1 MLKGRNRQNSAAQ
14 NSNANSL
21 KLQLGNKCEVDIFGH
36 RYTLRSDSDDD
47 YARQLAAFVDKKMN
61 ELSENAKGV
70 DLSKLA
76 IFAAVNIAHELFLLR
91 KQSKESETMI
101 SRKTR
106 SLIDSIEEQFE
117 EFRPR

>member
-1 MLKGRNRQNSAAQ
+1 MLRGKRRP
-14 NSNANSL
+14 SNASSGESTDPL
-21 KLQLGNKCEVDIFGH
+21 KLQLNNRCEVEIFGQ

-47 YARQLAAFVDKKMN
+47 YTKQLATFVDKKMN

-76 IFAAVNIAHELFLLR
+76 IFTAVNIAHEFFLLK
-91 KQSKESETMI
+91 KQFKESETVM

-106 SLIDSIEEQFE
+106 SLIDSIEQQFE
-117 EFRPR
+117 EFRPG